1 MITGASH
8 SLHTNLTE
16 SLNYYRQ
23 QLEQQRLNQS
33 APVKSTD
40 VSTPP
45 TPEAPTHLPAPVEPA
60 PPKSFVVEGELN
72 QIPLSTQIQQAAQER
87 RDLARAAA
95 VSVESLQHKQDVVN
109 VYTNAA
115 SDSTDSDNTVSPGEV
130 YQETLDYQ
138 KRQDLL
144 IALQHAAEG
153 GQLGKIIDITI

>member
-8 SLHTNLTE
+8 SLNTNLTE

-33 APVKSTD
+33 APIKTTD
-40 VSTPP
+40 ASTPP
-45 TPEAPTHLPAPVEPA
+45 APEAPTHLPAPVEPT

-72 QIPLSTQIQQAAQER
+72 QIPLSTQIQQATQER

-109 VYTNAA
+109 VYTNAV
-115 SDSTDSDNTVSPGEV
+115 SDSTENDNAVSPAEV
-130 YQETLDYQ
+130 YQETLEYQ
-138 KRQDLL
+138 KREDLMM
-144 IALQHAAEG
+144 ALQKAVEG
-153 GQLGKIIDITI
+153 GQLGNVIDITI